1 MKFSNVHIFFIGVIV
16 LLMAGLL
23 SCRGPEGFQFT
34 RVGGGREG
42 FESRVCSGC
51 NKPMPRCN
59 CPKRDDNDDADKSD
73 TPDKKICKGCY
84 KQKSNCNCPGR
95 GGSWNSGG
103 SASGTGD
110 SGSGGRGSGGSASG
124 SGGSW
129 NSGGSGSGGSA
140 SGSGGSWNSGNAAPI
155 APCPRT
161 IEPDLSKYILKSQVP
176 ALNNIVPDMSNYMLK
191 TECPAVPDLSKYI
204 LKSSIPKPQPVII
217 DNSSCKKD
225 AGECPPCPRPRCPEV
240 KCPPPTKC
248 PPPAPC
254 PRPVCP
260 PTVVKCKS
268 EEANA
273 GSTVRPFLAPLNMSG
288 FGLA

>member
-1 MKFSNVHIFFIGVIV
+1 M
-16 LLMAGLL
+16 
-23 SCRGPEGFQFT
+23 R
-34 RVGGGREG
+34 
-42 FESRVCSGC
+42 
-51 NKPMPRCN
+51 
-59 CPKRDDNDDADKSD
+59 
-73 TPDKKICKGCY
+73 CY
-84 KQKSNCNCPGR
+84 KRNSKCNCPG
-95 GGSWNSGG
+95 GSSGP
-103 SASGTGD
+103 ASGTG
-110 SGSGGRGSGGSASG
+110 SGSSGNGGSSG
-124 SGGSW
+124 PARGTG
-129 NSGGSGSGGSA
+129 
-140 SGSGGSWNSGNAAPI
+140 GGSWNSGNVAPI

-161 IEPDLSKYILKSQVP
+161 MEPDLSKYILKSQVP
-176 ALNNIVPDMSNYMLK
+176 ALNTIVPDMSNYMLK

-248 PPPAPC
+248 APPAPC

-268 EEANA
+268 EEANV